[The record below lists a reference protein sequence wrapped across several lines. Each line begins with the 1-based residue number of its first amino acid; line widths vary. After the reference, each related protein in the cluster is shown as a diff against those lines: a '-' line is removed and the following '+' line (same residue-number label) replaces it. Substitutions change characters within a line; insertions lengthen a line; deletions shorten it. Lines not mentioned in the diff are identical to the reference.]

1 MRSGADQAERLLEA
15 HEILAQ
21 AQQLVAKD
29 PTRAIALF
37 EEGRDRF
44 ARLGDECS
52 AAIAENWAAQ
62 LLRDVGKVT
71 EARTRLS
78 AIIGAAEHKNHLV
91 LLPPA
96 HYWLAM
102 NDYSQGRLS
111 DSASNLRI
119 ALRFAESS
127 GNVFEIQHAE
137 DTLAKHY
144 EKLGEL
150 RTAWL
155 YAGKKF
161 SDQGAYYQRGATQY
175 WRDMGTLAELT
186 ARANF
191 PFTSLSIAKEALAFA
206 EANSF
211 DDVLLNN
218 SLRHVVEASMA
229 ANDLTGALQY
239 ANNSLQL
246 ALKRGDDAGSVI
258 AKAEVYR
265 LLGDINRQGRNCSE
279 ALGQYDQALQLYGR
293 LPEVT
298 VEAYRIHKG
307 KLACFQQANDWE
319 QFDAEL
325 KIVLGLTEQY
335 RHNIREDSSRQA
347 FFDNQQD
354 VFDAASENAIRNGDA
369 RQAFAFV
376 ETGKA
381 RSLLQ
386 FIESSKSI
394 AEVESGFAGVAI
406 PLDLAEI
413 QSRLPDQVQLVQYA
427 VLPDKLAIWT
437 VSKTRFDLQ
446 QRTIS
451 AADLEKKVVN
461 FQSLIRSQA
470 DASDIRRAGRELDEI
485 LMPAGLDSGKQ
496 LCIVADKFLHQLA
509 FAALVS
515 ARGNYL
521 LQDQIIFYSPS
532 ASVLVLASENARRK
546 ASAKERL
553 LSVGNP
559 EFDRE
564 EDPNLPNLPDAEAE
578 ARTIA
583 ESYPQSVRLTGSQ
596 ASKQNFLANL
606 TAVEVIHFAGH
617 FLSNPEAPGNSKLL
631 LAGGDLR
638 SAELAPFQLPR
649 VKLVVLSA
657 CQTGYESY
665 NLSEGSIG
673 IARTFLA
680 LGAPA
685 VIATG
690 WQVESA
696 ATRDLMVAFHR
707 NRKQKG
713 MTAAESLR
721 RAQLDALSRP
731 ETRAPF
737 YWAAFSLFG
746 GYTNY

>member
-1 MRSGADQAERLLEA
+1 MRSGADQAEGLVEA

-21 AQQLVAKD
+21 AQQLIAKD
-29 PTRAIALF
+29 PARAISLC
-37 EEGRDRF
+37 EESRDRF

-52 AAIAENWAAQ
+52 AAVAENWAAQ
-62 LLRDVGKVT
+62 ILRDVGKIT
-71 EARTRLS
+71 EARARLS
-78 AIIGAAEHKNHLV
+78 AIVRTAQSKNHLV

-96 HYWLAM
+96 YYWLAM

-111 DSASNLRI
+111 ESARNLRV

-155 YAGKKF
+155 YAGKEF
-161 SDQGAYYQRGATQY
+161 SDRGVYYRGATQY
-175 WRDMGTLAELT
+175 WRGLGTLAELT
-186 ARANF
+186 AKANF
-191 PFTSLSIAKEALAFA
+191 PFTTLSVSKEGLALA

-211 DDVLLNN
+211 DDVLRNN
-218 SLRHVVEASMA
+218 SLRHVIEASMVT
-229 ANDLTGALQY
+229 NDLTGALQY

-246 ALKRGDDAGSVI
+246 ALKRGDDAGSAI
-258 AKAEVYR
+258 TKAEIYR
-265 LLGDINRQGRNCSE
+265 LLGDINRQGKNCSE
-279 ALGQYDQALQLYGR
+279 ALGQYDQALQMYGR

-307 KLACFQQANDWE
+307 KLDCFQQTNDGQ

-325 KIVLGLTEQY
+325 KIVLALTEQY
-335 RHNIREDSSRQA
+335 RRNIREDSSRQA
-347 FFDNQQD
+347 FFNNQQD
-354 VFDAASENAIRNGDA
+354 VFDAATANAIRNGDA

-386 FIESSKSI
+386 FIESSKSS
-394 AEVESGFAGVAI
+394 AEVESSFGGVAR

-413 QSRLPDQVQLVQYA
+413 QSRLPEQVQLVQYA
-427 VLPDKLAIWT
+427 VLPDQLAIWT

-451 AADLEKKVVN
+451 SADLEKKVEY

-470 DASDIRRAGRELDEI
+470 SAGDIRRAARELNEI
-485 LMPAGLDSGKQ
+485 LMPPGLDSEKQ

-515 ARGNYL
+515 AEGNYL
-521 LQDQIIFYSPS
+521 LQDHLIFYSPS
-532 ASVLVLASENARRK
+532 ASILVLASENARRK
-546 ASAKERL
+546 APAAKERV

-559 EFDRE
+559 DFDRE
-564 EDPNLPNLPDAEAE
+564 EDPNLPDLPDAEAE
-578 ARTIA
+578 AKNIA
-583 ESYPQSVRLTGSQ
+583 ENYPQSVRLVGSQ
-596 ASKQNFLANL
+596 ATKQNLLANL
-606 TAVEVIHFAGH
+606 NTVEVIHFAGH
-617 FLSNPEAPGNSKLL
+617 FLSNSEAPGNSKLL

-638 SAELAPFQLPR
+638 SAELASFKLPK

-685 VIATG
+685 VVATQ

-696 ATRDLMVAFHR
+696 ATRDLMVAFHQ
-707 NRKQKG
+707 NRKQRG
-713 MTAAESLR
+713 MPAAESLR
-721 RAQLDALSRP
+721 QAQLDALSRP

-746 GYTNY
+746 GYANY